1 MGDLIITNIGE
12 LATPRGSS
20 ARSGADMD
28 EIEVI
33 EDAAIVIRDGR
44 IEAAGPREDLLENL
58 DDYTCP
64 VHDAGGRAVIPGF
77 IDPHTH
83 FIFAG
88 SRADEFSWRLEGV
101 SYQEIMARG
110 GGIVNTVE
118 DTRSASRRKLYSLG
132 QKRLEH
138 MLELGITTV
147 EGKSGYGLDRDTEI
161 KQLEVMQALDRD
173 HEVDIVP
180 TFMGA
185 HALPAEYED
194 DSTAFID
201 YMIEEVLPEVASR
214 DLAEFC
220 DVFCEEGAFS
230 REESRRML
238 QAGRKHGL
246 KPKIHADE
254 ITDMGGA
261 GLAAELEAVSAEHL
275 LKISDEGMEALARSE
290 VMAVLLPLTAFSL
303 KEEYAPARS
312 LLEKGAAV
320 ALATDFNPGSC
331 YTQSLPL
338 LLATACLYMEMT
350 PAEAL
355 TAATLNAA
363 AALDRAGDR
372 GSIEPGKK
380 GDLLVL
386 SAPSY
391 RHLPYQIGT
400 NLVRTVIKE
409 GRIVQ
414 ED

>member
-12 LATPRGSS
+12 LVTPRGNS
-20 ARSGADMD
+20 ARSGEEMD

-33 EDAAIVIRDGR
+33 EDAAIIIRDGR
-44 IEAAGPREDLLENL
+44 IEAVGPRQDLLE
-58 DDYTCP
+58 DPEDYTCP
-64 VHDAGGRAVIPGF
+64 VHDAEGRAVIPGF

-83 FIFAG
+83 FVFAG
-88 SRADEFSWRLEGV
+88 SRADEFSLRLEGV
-101 SYQEIMARG
+101 SYQEIMDRG
-110 GGIVNTVE
+110 GGIVNSVE
-118 DTRSASRRKLYSLG
+118 DTRAASPRQLYQLG
-132 QKRLEH
+132 QKRLDH
-138 MLELGITTV
+138 MLKLGITTV
-147 EGKSGYGLDRDTEI
+147 EGKSGYGLDRETEI

-201 YMIEEVLPEVASR
+201 YMIEEVLPEVARR

-230 REESRRML
+230 REESRRIL
-238 QAGRKHGL
+238 QAGRDMGL

-261 GLAAELEAVSAEHL
+261 ALAAELEAASAEQL
-275 LKISDEGMEALARSE
+275 LKISEEGMEALVRSG
-290 VMAVLLPLTAFSL
+290 VTAVLLPLTAFSL
-303 KEEYAPARS
+303 KEDYAPARS

-331 YTQSLPL
+331 RTQSLPL

-363 AALDRAGDR
+363 AALERADDR
-372 GSIEPGKK
+372 GSIESGKK
-380 GDLLVL
+380 ADLLEL

-409 GRIVQ
+409 GRVVQ
-414 ED
+414 EN